1 MATSAGR
8 SYATAISFD
17 ESRAIASDRFQPVP
31 HLKSTPALALVLV
44 CLGHSAIAQQ
54 NIQLDEI
61 QIDARSALPKE
72 TATGPIAG
80 YDAHVS
86 ATGTKTSTPLI
97 ETPQSVSVI
106 GAREIRDLGAQSVVQ
121 ATEYSSGVVSQYFGA
136 DTRNDWFLIRG
147 FPGQVS
153 GYYLDG
159 LQLYSYGF
167 ATYRVEPFGL
177 ERLEILKGPA
187 SVLYGGSNTGGII
200 NAVSKAPPD
209 AFHGSIETGINT
221 WGNKYTAFDVGG
233 PVTPGA
239 NNTLYYRLDALARGG
254 GTQVDYIKD
263 DRLFIAPS
271 LAWRPDADTSVT
283 VHGSYQKDRTNGQNF
298 LPYVGTVIP
307 SAAFGKIPTSLFT
320 SDPQLD
326 TFQRSQALI
335 GYEAEHRFNET
346 FTARQKVRYAD
357 LKIYYNTLQAI
368 GLASNTSPLLN
379 RGNFQTEP
387 HSTQFALD
395 NELEARFRTGP
406 ISHTTLLGL
415 DYKRYTLVDIQG
427 FGGASPLNLEAPV
440 YYIAPTTKPGNY
452 AQNYQ
457 VQNQVGLYA
466 QEQAKLGG
474 FTLVLSGRH
483 DQLQTSLDNALNPAN
498 DRRSADAA
506 WTGRAGLIYTTP
518 QGLAPYVSYSTS
530 FDPQLGTNTSTGQ
543 LLVPETGVL
552 TEVGLKFQPI
562 GQHITL
568 NGALFDLTQNN
579 VPTTDPT
586 NINNQLQTG
595 QENSKGFELEAQGNI
610 TPEISVLASYT
621 GYRLRNTITNDAA
634 ALGKVPVNTPQNFG
648 SLLLDYTFKSGP
660 LSGFGAGAGPRYVGG
675 SFAINDNSYGVP
687 GYVLAD
693 LNVHYERGPWRAQ
706 VNVVNLTDKT
716 YVASCQTLGACFYG
730 DRRRALFSLA
740 YRW

>member
-1 MATSAGR
+1 MRGT
-8 SYATAISFD
+8 Y
-17 ESRAIASDRFQPVP
+17 ASDATRSTSHRLRSDRSNIVL
-31 HLKSTPALALVLV
+31 HLKSSSALALVLV
-44 CLGHSAIAQQ
+44 CLAGAAAAQEAKS
-54 NIQLDEI
+54 IQLDEI
-61 QIDARSALPKE
+61 QITASKAAASE

-86 ATGTKTSTPLI
+86 ATGTKTATPLI
-97 ETPQSVSVI
+97 ETPQSISVI
-106 GAREIRDLGAQSVVQ
+106 GATEIRDLGAQSVVQ
-121 ATEYSSGVVSQYFGA
+121 ATQYTSGLFSQTFGA

-153 GYYLDG
+153 GYFLDG
-159 LQLYSYGF
+159 LQLYSFGF
-167 ATYRVEPFGL
+167 GTYRVEPFGL

-200 NAVSKAPPD
+200 NAVSKQPPNQ
-209 AFHGSIETGINT
+209 FQGSIETGINT

-233 PVTPGA
+233 PVSPAA

-254 GTQVDYIKD
+254 GTQVDRIQD

-271 LAWRPDADTSVT
+271 IAWRPDSDTSVT
-283 VHGSYQKDRTNGQNF
+283 VHGSYQKDRTNGENF

-307 SAAFGKIPTSLFT
+307 GAFGKIPTSLFA

-326 TFQRSQALI
+326 TFQRNQALI
-335 GYEAEHRFNET
+335 GYEAEHRFNDN
-346 FTARQKVRYAD
+346 FTARQHVRYAD
-357 LKIYYNTLQAI
+357 LKIYYNTLQGL
-368 GLASNTSPLLN
+368 GLASPTSSSLV

-395 NELEARFRTGP
+395 NELEARFHTGP
-406 ISHTTLLGL
+406 VAHTALIGL
-415 DYKRYTLVDIQG
+415 DYKRYTLTDTQG
-427 FGGASPLNLEAPV
+427 FGGANPLNLPAPV
-440 YYIAPTTKPGNY
+440 YFIAPTTTPSNF

-457 VQNQVGLYA
+457 VQNQVGVYA

-483 DQLQTSLDNALNPAN
+483 DQLETSLDNRLDPTASE
-498 DRRSADAA
+498 RSADSAF
-506 WTGRAGLIYTTP
+506 TGRAGLIYTTP
-518 QGLAPYVSYSTS
+518 QGIAPYVSYSTS
-530 FDPQLGTNTSTGQ
+530 FDPQLGTNTGTGQ
-543 LLVPETGVL
+543 ELVPETGVL
-552 TEVGLKFQPI
+552 KEIGVKYQPVGRNISF
-562 GQHITL
+562 T
-568 NGALFDLTQNN
+568 GALFDLTQNN
-579 VPTTDPT
+579 VPTTDP
-586 NINNQLQTG
+586 NNVLNQIQTG
-595 QENSKGFELEAQGNI
+595 QENSKGFELQAQGNI

-621 GYRLRNTITNDAA
+621 GYRLRDTQDLNT
-634 ALGKVPVNTPQNFG
+634 ALIGKVPTNVPQNFG

-675 SFAINDNSYGVP
+675 SYATVDNMFGVP
-687 GYVLAD
+687 SYVLAD

-716 YVASCQTLGACFYG
+716 YVATCQGLGACFYG